1 MFSPKHMT
9 RPWGRGRLLIFLGI
23 AQSLGTYPLHAQ
35 ANPNL
40 YRALEW
46 RGIGPYRGGRV
57 TAVTGVASDR
67 FVYYMGATGGGV
79 WKTIDGGIS
88 WRPLSD
94 GYFKTGSVGAI
105 AVADSDPNIIYVGMG
120 EACLRANI
128 SHGDGVYKSTDA
140 GKSWVNVGLRDTQ
153 QIGKVRID
161 PRNPD
166 VVYVAAVGH
175 PYGPNEERG
184 VFRSRDGGKSWQRV
198 LYINER
204 TGAVDL
210 APDPHDPLT
219 IYATT
224 WQVLRTPWGIT
235 STGPGAGIYKTT
247 DGGDTWTQLKNGLPK
262 GDKGKI
268 GIAVSPVNP
277 NRIWATVEAE
287 DGGIYRSDDA
297 GMSWSLL
304 NDRFEVRSRQYYYGH
319 IFADPLQA
327 DTVYTF
333 SSKNFLKSIDGG
345 KTYKSVETPHG
356 DYHDLWIDP
365 HDNQRMI
372 DGDDGG
378 ADISFDGGKS
388 WSSEMNQATAQFYTV
403 STDNDFPYHVY
414 GAQQDNTTVAIASR
428 TGGSGIEVTDWYEV
442 GGGESGYVVPDPQNP
457 NVVYAGAF
465 WGLLT
470 RYDHRTRALRNISV
484 WPDLPG
490 GRTAAEMKYRFQWTY
505 PIAISPA
512 NPGAVYVGAN
522 VLFRSVNR
530 GQSWEEISPD
540 LTRDAKTRESEG
552 RLEDVYSTIFAIA
565 PSPVEKGVI
574 WTGSDDGLI
583 HLTKDGGKTWTNVTP
598 PSIQPWTRINI
609 IEASPHD
616 ARTAYVAANR
626 YQLNDFRPYVYRTHD
641 FGKTWTLVTSG
652 IPEDT
657 FVRSVRQDRVRADLL
672 YAGTETGVYVSFDD
686 GAHWQSLQQ
695 NLPVVPITDLTLQ
708 ENDLV
713 ASTQGRSFWILDD
726 VTPLQQITAQV
737 QASKVYL
744 FHPRAA
750 HRVRRREFFR
760 SRPGIGQNPPSG
772 VIVYYYLAQPPAHAV
787 SLAFQDKSGKTIEEF
802 SSTSKSPRETR
813 NRVSTETG
821 LNRFVWDMRY
831 PDATAIDGGT
841 YFLGGSLKGPEVA
854 PGNYTVKLTVDA
866 ESFTQS
872 FDIQKDPHLQTT
884 EDDYR
889 RQFQLSLAVRDK
901 LSATHAAINEIRR
914 IQKDVD
920 SSLHS
925 VKADSS
931 ITDAGGKLNDA
942 LGAVLQKLV
951 ELRFTGFDDQTLVFP
966 LQLNNRLAA
975 LQRYLAG
982 DDAPTDQDYKVFK
995 ELSAEI
1001 DQALATLKKIMQI
1014 DVPGFNSRLKAQ
1026 GLPTIASAPA
1036 AE

>member
-1 MFSPKHMT
+1 MFSVRYLTKS
-9 RPWGRGRLLIFLGI
+9 WGHGALLMFLGI
-23 AQSLGTYPLHAQ
+23 VQSLGTCPLHAQ
-35 ANPNL
+35 VNPNL
-40 YRALEW
+40 YSGLEW

-57 TAVTGVASDR
+57 TAVAGVASDR

-88 WRPLSD
+88 WTPVSD
-94 GYFKTGSVGAI
+94 GFFKTGSVGAI
-105 AVADSDPNIIYVGMG
+105 AVAPSNSNIIYVGMG

-128 SHGDGVYKSTDA
+128 SHGDGVYKSVDA
-140 GKSWVNVGLRDTQ
+140 GKSWVNIGLRDTQ
-153 QIGKVRID
+153 QIGKIRID
-161 PRNPD
+161 PGNPD

-184 VFRSRDGGKSWQRV
+184 VFRSRDGGKSWQKV
-198 LYINER
+198 LYINEK

-210 APDPHDPLT
+210 ALDPRNPLM

-235 STGPGAGIYKTT
+235 SSGPGSGIYKTT
-247 DGGDTWTQLKNGLPK
+247 DGGETWTQLRGGLPK

-268 GIAVSPVNP
+268 GVAVSPVNP

-297 GMSWSLL
+297 GKSWNLL
-304 NDRFEVRSRQYYYGH
+304 NDHFEVRARQYYYGH

-333 SSKNFLKSIDGG
+333 SSKSFLKSIDGG

-365 HDNQRMI
+365 NDNQRMI

-388 WSSEMNQATAQFYTV
+388 WSSEMNQATAQFYAV

-428 TGGSGIEVTDWYEV
+428 TSGSGIAVTDWYEV
-442 GGGESGYVVPDPQNP
+442 GGGESGYVVPDPQDP

-470 RYDHRTRALRNISV
+470 RYDHRTHALRNISV

-490 GRTAAEMKYRFQWTY
+490 GRTAAQMKYRFQWTY
-505 PIAISPA
+505 PIAISPVD
-512 NPGAVYVGAN
+512 PGVVYTGAN
-522 VLFRSVNR
+522 VLFRSINR
-530 GQSWEEISPD
+530 GQNWEEISPD
-540 LTRDAKTRESEG
+540 LTRNDKARESEG
-552 RLEDVYSTIFAIA
+552 RLEDIYSTIFSLA
-565 PSPVEKGVI
+565 PSPVENGVI

-598 PSIQPWTRINI
+598 PTIQPWTRINI

-616 ARTAYVAANR
+616 VRTAYVAANR
-626 YQLNDFRPYVYRTHD
+626 YQLDDFRPYIYRTHD

-652 IPEDT
+652 IPVDT
-657 FVRSVRQDRVRADLL
+657 FVRSVRQDRVRPDLL

-686 GAHWQSLQQ
+686 GANWQSLQL
-695 NLPVVPITDLTLQ
+695 NLPVVPITDLTLK

-737 QASKVYL
+737 GASKAYL

-750 HRVRRREFFR
+750 HRLRHREFFR

-772 VIVYYYLAQPPAHAV
+772 VIVYYYLAQSPALAV
-787 SLAFQDKSGKTIEEF
+787 SLAFQDESGKTIEEF
-802 SSTSKSPRETR
+802 SSTSKSTR
-813 NRVSTETG
+813 GAGNRVRTDTG
-821 LNRFVWDMRY
+821 LNRLVWDMHY
-831 PDATAIDGGT
+831 PDATGIEGGT
-841 YFLGGSLKGPEVA
+841 YFLGGTLQGPEVT
-854 PGNYTVKLTVDA
+854 PGNYTVKLTVDG
-866 ESFTQS
+866 ESYTQS
-872 FDIQKDPHLQTT
+872 FEIRKDPRLQTT
-884 EDDYR
+884 DEDYR
-889 RQFQLSLAVRDK
+889 RQFQLSLAIRDK
-901 LSATHAAINEIRR
+901 LSATHEAINEIRR

-920 SSLHS
+920 TALHS

-931 ITDAGGKLNDA
+931 ITDAGGKLNHA
-942 LGAVLQKLV
+942 LNIVLHKLV
-951 ELRFTGFDDQTLVFP
+951 EPRFTGFDDQTLIFP

-975 LQRYLAG
+975 LQEYLAG
-982 DDAPTDQDYKVFK
+982 DDAPTDQDYTVFRD
-995 ELSAEI
+995 LSAQV
-1001 DQALATLKKIMQI
+1001 DQALADLKKIMQV
-1014 DVPGFNSRLKAQ
+1014 DVPAFNSHLKAQ
-1026 GLPTIASAPA
+1026 GLPPIANAPVA
-1036 AE
+1036 K